1 MVNSNDF
8 TPMVISGIVCS
19 VLGALVLSLS
29 FNNQPLIFPF
39 NKVGF
44 PISQTPIIRNKYS
57 LIIGIILLSTGLG
70 LSIKGVMDVQ
80 NKLHEE
86 HNR

>member
-44 PISQTPIIRNKYS
+44 PISQTPTIRNKYS
-57 LIIGIILLSTGLG
+57 LIIGIILLLTGMG
-70 LSIKGVMDVQ
+70 LSIKGMVDVS
-80 NKLHEE
+80 NKFYKE
-86 HNR
+86 HDI

>member
-8 TPMVISGIVCS
+8 TPMVISGIVCAG
-19 VLGALVLSLS
+19 LGTLVTSLS
-29 FNNQPLIFPF
+29 FQNQPLIFPF
-39 NKVGF
+39 NKVEF
-44 PISQTPIIRNKYS
+44 LSRTPIIRNKYS